1 MIKAGIYGLGGF
13 FQRKCISQAGQMCW
27 DILHKQSHSSG
38 ILLPQHGGILSSTRI
53 MLPLK
58 IYRNKSN
65 IRFIS
70 IVLNPLMLWLRL
82 LLLLFFVPK
91 KQGLNHF
98 LSKKRQVRTKYWY
111 KKFTWKKYL
120 GQKSKKLLGCKKIVG
135 PKNIWFKRKWA
146 TKMKVPKKLG
156 PKSLV
161 KIMSVKAET
170 MHIYMDKCPQD
181 MCCQDKCH
189 HDSQHLLKKV
199 FECWSELGH

>member
-91 KQGLNHF
+91 KQGPKHF
-98 LSKKRQVRTKYWY
+98 LSKKMQVRTKFWY
-111 KKFTWKKYL
+111 KKFTWKKYS
-120 GQKSKKLLGCKKIVG
+120 GQKIKNSWGAKKLLVQKIFGSKEVLCNKNVG
-135 PKNIWFKRKWA
+135 PQK
-146 TKMKVPKKLG
+146 
-156 PKSLV
+156 
-161 KIMSVKAET
+161 
-170 MHIYMDKCPQD
+170 
-181 MCCQDKCH
+181 
-189 HDSQHLLKKV
+189 
-199 FECWSELGH
+199 